1 MRWIPIFLLA
11 LSPLRLAALEVRVY
25 PADVVYAYEAEP
37 ARGLYTV
44 VLQNVSIVQ
53 GDGGPVTLDSVEI
66 QAVTQGQVLQTL
78 VVPAADLD
86 KSAQRLKGMEAQGL
100 LNAYDFYFQ
109 TSRFLDDGIHMAAS
123 RKLDAKTAVVV
134 TAKPLLL
141 VGMPDQLSVI
151 VHGKDEAGQAVE
163 ARSLLKV
170 QAYKSANEY
179 IFPVTGTWYVGGS
192 PSLESHHRW
201 VVNEEFA
208 LDLAALGG
216 SGQTRK
222 GDGSKLDDYYCYG
235 KDVLA
240 VADGV
245 VVEAA
250 ADAVEAND
258 RLRRPGESAEDFM
271 QRTVVEQNKLLAQG
285 YKVPLGNFIVIRH
298 VGGEYSDYAHLRQGS
313 VKVKA
318 GDKVTRGQVI
328 AQVGH
333 TGNTTEPHL
342 HFQITDGPDPMYSRG
357 LPIVFS
363 NTRIEGLD
371 EFEGRQLQNGLIVTT
386 K

>member
-1 MRWIPIFLLA
+1 MPILLLI

-44 VLQNVSIVQ
+44 VLQNVAVVQ
-53 GDGGPVTLDSVEI
+53 RDGSPVTIDAVEI
-66 QAVTQGQVLQTL
+66 QALSQGQARQT
-78 VVPAADLD
+78 VIVPAADLD
-86 KSAQRLKGMEAQGL
+86 KTAQRLHAMEAQGL
-100 LNAYDFYFQ
+100 LKAYDFYFQ
-109 TSRFLDDGIHMAAS
+109 TSRFLSEGVHMAAGS
-123 RKLDAKTAVVV
+123 KLGPGTAVLM

-141 VGMPDQLSVI
+141 LSLPEQIAIV
-151 VHGKDEAGQAVE
+151 VHGRDDAGQTVE
-163 ARSLLKV
+163 ARSTVKV
-170 QAYKSANEY
+170 QAYKSSNEY
-179 IFPVTGTWYVGGS
+179 IFPLTGTWYVAAAA
-192 PSLESHHRW
+192 SLESHHRW

-208 LDLAALGG
+208 LDLGALGG
-216 SGQTRK
+216 TGQTHK

-235 KDVLA
+235 RDVLA

-258 RLRRPGESAEDFM
+258 RLRRPGESAEAFM
-271 QRTVVEQNKLLAQG
+271 QRTVAEQNKLVARG
-285 YKVPLGNFIVIRH
+285 YKVPLGNYIVLQH
-298 VGGEYSDYAHLRQGS
+298 AGGEFSTYAHLRQGS

-333 TGNTTEPHL
+333 TGNTTQPHL
-342 HFQITDGPDPMYSRG
+342 HFQLTDGPDPMYSRG

-363 NTRIEGLD
+363 NTTIEALD
-371 EFEGRQLQNGLIVTT
+371 EFEGRQLQTGWIVTT
-386 K
+386 R